1 MSGLFER
8 KILPIAI
15 IYITS
20 LILIYLAI
28 LVFKVVKT
36 PIIVALISSAFIIIV
51 LLVIYFLQ
59 KLTTPVMSIKDKE
72 AVRYTM
78 FCHNCGWEWMSH
90 TTDKSSPQKC
100 PNCNAFFFPY
110 LSYRSY
116 IHNRTIF
123 YKEYQIKFLKF
134 SEFSNYSFFLLNL

>member
-1 MSGLFER
+1 MPGAFER

-15 IYITS
+15 VYITA

-28 LVFKVVKT
+28 ILFKVIET
-36 PIIVALISSAFIIIV
+36 PIILALISSAFIIIV

-59 KLTTPVMSIKDKE
+59 KLITPVMGIKDKE

-78 FCHNCGWEWMSH
+78 FCHNCGWEWMSN

-100 PNCNAFFFPY
+100 PNCHEKTS
-110 LSYRSY
+110 LEVIGLRKVRISRKKREKS
-116 IHNRTIF
+116 
-123 YKEYQIKFLKF
+123 LKNF
-134 SEFSNYSFFLLNL
+134 IPFN